1 LAIEPIRYLT
11 YAEAVTLH
19 IMLMRRLGETH
30 FGVLDRAL
38 IESALARP
46 RQAATFEDADLI
58 RQAATLGLG
67 LIKNDPWAGGN
78 KRTATILSTAS
89 FTAMAWRCKRQLVRL
104 WKWRLPLKRTD
115 GALTKSPSGIVSDR
129 SP

>member
-46 RQAATFEDADLI
+46 RHAATFETPTSYA
-58 RQAATLGLG
+58 
-67 LIKNDPWAGGN
+67 
-78 KRTATILSTAS
+78 
-89 FTAMAWRCKRQLVRL
+89 RL
-104 WKWRLPLKRTD
+104 R
-115 GALTKSPSGIVSDR
+115 R
-129 SP
+129 SVLD